1 MRLRSRGVQVE
12 VLPVGV
18 VRERAHGLPPAD
30 RRNDVGLRSA
40 QRRFPSSFARS
51 RRLKE
56 ALGEHA
62 ARVLPAP
69 LRSRAATL
77 NLPAY
82 KAAMLDY
89 LAAGKATTPGDLVS
103 RQLHDLETE
112 SMEALL
118 SSVPGFAE
126 AMNWMQ
132 HAIEPGER
140 F

>member
-1 MRLRSRGVQVE
+1 MASDCVRLNG
-12 VLPVGV
+12 
-18 VRERAHGLPPAD
+18 A
-30 RRNDVGLRSA
+30 
-40 QRRFPSSFARS
+40 FPSSFARS
-51 RRLKE
+51 RRLEE
-56 ALGEHA
+56 ALGEDA

-69 LRSRAATL
+69 LRSRAVTL

-82 KAAMLDY
+82 QAAMLHY
-89 LAAGKATTPGDLVS
+89 LAAEKATTPGDLVS

-118 SSVPGFAE
+118 SSGADRGVAE